1 MLQPAPLTLHFQLTV
16 NPAVDAIET
25 LDLAQVLSLINR
37 RGYSQEYEYAVA
49 GVRISSTKDLR
60 CLISTLP
67 RTWAFANAHTKS
79 KAIWDKMNEQVLEDQ
94 PSMKQTWAGF
104 KIFFDDTHE
113 TAGANDNMIPWGYI
127 TALPTADYEWFYSK
141 ITVPNDPQINHH
153 LIGIGDDTAT
163 SFGIIKG
170 YADSRS
176 RPSADSPNHPVDETW
191 MLKLFDAG
199 EQLDDLETV
208 IGQDGDSPPYLIGHD
223 DGEEEY
229 YPGGANTAQNYSH
242 YEISRT
248 NIRTGQLGGRATAPG
263 FTAMCGLVRFALS
276 NQDAS
281 EPPQPSTVDIF
292 VDLVPGNYKGY
303 AALPMKDVN

>member
-16 NPAVDAIET
+16 GDENIET

-37 RGYSQEYEYAVA
+37 RGYSQEMEYAVA
-49 GVRISSTKDLR
+49 GVRLTSDQDIR

-113 TAGANDNMIPWGYI
+113 QAGVNGNLIPWGYI
-127 TALPTADYEWFYSK
+127 TASGGPTTAYEWFYSK
-141 ITVPNDPQINHH
+141 ITVPNDPQVNHH
-153 LIGIGDDTAT
+153 LIGIGDDTTT

-170 YADSRS
+170 YADSRA
-176 RPSADSPNHPVDETW
+176 RPSSDSPNHPVDETW

-199 EQLDDLETV
+199 EQLVDLETV
-208 IGQDGDSPPYLIGHD
+208 IGQDGDSPPYVVGID
-223 DGEEEY
+223 DAAEEW

-248 NIRTGQLGGRATAPG
+248 HVRTGQLSGRGTAPG
-263 FTAMCGLVRFALS
+263 FTAMCGLVRLAIA
-276 NQDAS
+276 NQNPGPEAA
-281 EPPQPSTVDIF
+281 TVDLF